1 MAQDLT
7 LDLEELHH
15 LHSIAKR
22 PRTLSLLSSEIR
34 NLEKI
39 SSDANAARAP
49 QIPTPI
55 STGAKVSPSPALNYS
70 TLASFSWDQDGD
82 KVKIYVLMEGIDE
95 NKIESEFKSMSF
107 DVKFHDVQG
116 KNYRCAI
123 SKLHKEIVP
132 EKCKVLVKPK
142 RAIIT
147 LVKASKGNW
156 LDLHFKEDK
165 LKPNLDK
172 EKDPMAGIMDMMK
185 NMYEEGDDEMKK
197 TIAKAWTDARSGK
210 TADPLGSYR

>member
-7 LDLEELHH
+7 LDLEELRH

-22 PRTLSLLSSEIR
+22 PRTLSLLSSEIS

-39 SSDANAARAP
+39 SLEAHAP

-55 STGAKVSPSPALNYS
+55 STGAKVSPSPALTYS

-82 KVKIYVLMEGIDE
+82 KVKIYVSMEGIDE
-95 NKIESEFKSMSF
+95 NKIETEFKSMSF

-123 SKLHKEIVP
+123 SKLHKEILP

-156 LDLHFKEDK
+156 LDLHFKDDK